1 MNSVKF
7 KMDVSFIKCSLETPF
22 CFDNFEISSIN
33 GMVLCYQGMLSNMG
47 NENYKP
53 AVRFEVNKTEGNIV
67 DYFCQICVHKG
78 ICSGDDVDL
87 RGIIIF
93 YDKSTKVAE
102 MYSSIFERELM
113 LEKIQEINE
122 LLQFFVDNQKINKKI
137 LFSIPA
143 DKTLTNSMK
152 TNPVAYLNDY
162 PGIFALK
169 MDMLLGKTENKL
181 TNKKNIVG
189 VGLLQKALVPATTTL
204 QPFHPTP
211 YLYQTSNTHNIQET
225 SNTPTSKYTT
235 PKSECI
241 FKLNPREY
249 NGYGCFCGVGKSGE
263 ALDEIDKC
271 CQKHD
276 TCRTNSKS
284 KCSES
289 MTQFDIFSDSMLLSN
304 YQWECVKDTKIGCLN
319 SENDECRQKLCNCD
333 KELIEC
339 LSKQTKPKE
348 PLPCWSKIDEE
359 VNEAAREPIKA
370 IKSICEEVIVANE
383 SVSNYHEEYMNN
395 GDIKD
400 KENAMAAVKRA
411 AKANK
416 DLLALSKKIRKSN
429 KEKLEKVNKNLDAA
443 IKKAKKTNSLVDH
456 KAVDDAIVET
466 SKTVMAVLKVRE
478 ELDKAL
484 IKGFKS
490 IKMRH
495 ELFLILS
502 QQEP

>member
-1 MNSVKF
+1 
-7 KMDVSFIKCSLETPF
+7 
-22 CFDNFEISSIN
+22 
-33 GMVLCYQGMLSNMG
+33 MVLCYQGMLSNMG

-102 MYSSIFERELM
+102 MYS
-113 LEKIQEINE
+113 
-122 LLQFFVDNQKINKKI
+122 KKI

-249 NGYGCFCGVGKSGE
+249 NGYGCLYV
-263 ALDEIDKC
+263 
-271 CQKHD
+271 
-276 TCRTNSKS
+276 
-284 KCSES
+284 
-289 MTQFDIFSDSMLLSN
+289 
-304 YQWECVKDTKIGCLN
+304 
-319 SENDECRQKLCNCD
+319 
-333 KELIEC
+333 
-339 LSKQTKPKE
+339 
-348 PLPCWSKIDEE
+348 
-359 VNEAAREPIKA
+359 
-370 IKSICEEVIVANE
+370 
-383 SVSNYHEEYMNN
+383 
-395 GDIKD
+395 
-400 KENAMAAVKRA
+400 
-411 AKANK
+411 
-416 DLLALSKKIRKSN
+416 
-429 KEKLEKVNKNLDAA
+429 
-443 IKKAKKTNSLVDH
+443 
-456 KAVDDAIVET
+456 
-466 SKTVMAVLKVRE
+466 
-478 ELDKAL
+478 
-484 IKGFKS
+484 
-490 IKMRH
+490 
-495 ELFLILS
+495 
-502 QQEP
+502 